1 MCDKISK
8 AATDEGLLSKLDEFT
23 DEEIGQLCNYSRA
36 LHTTTDF
43 DEEVER
49 ELKKLEAEKQ
59 CPSNSDV
66 SVIGQN
72 PIECFWAGTRQEKR
86 IL

>member
-1 MCDKISK
+1 MSNRISK
-8 AATDEGLLSKLDEFT
+8 AARKVISDEVLLSKLDEFT

-49 ELKKLEAEKQ
+49 ELEKLEAR
-59 CPSNSDV
+59 SNAV
-66 SVIGQN
+66 SILVRLSN
-72 PIECFWAGTRQEKR
+72 FTRQHDR
-86 IL
+86 